1 MLRTKKIVLLLLMV
15 LPFMFSSV
23 WAGKIKE
30 PKIVKVN
37 DMLVYENVAMSIYER
52 LRNHNVAVNKT
63 DSGDL
68 IVPEDNLLLQDVNRL
83 HREAQ
88 ETVSTVSK
96 DKIFWVFNKE
106 KKIGIEFDSSKHL
119 IVSIQLL
126 QRK

>member
-1 MLRTKKIVLLLLMV
+1 MLKRFVLFLLLV
-15 LPFMFSSV
+15 SPFIFSNA

-30 PKIVKVN
+30 PKIVEVN
-37 DMLVYENVAMSIYER
+37 NMLVYENVAMSILER
-52 LRNHNVAVNKT
+52 LRNQNVAVNKT
-63 DSGDL
+63 DSGNL

-83 HREAQ
+83 YREA
-88 ETVSTVSK
+88 EKTVSK

-126 QRK
+126 QKK